1 MTIQIYEG
9 VPATLDIVQKLRLSH
24 NIPAEILVQKRTGEA
39 RAREL
44 LQLPETSVR
53 YLGFPVHVGTIGDK
67 VYLLSLAENDG
78 ESIVITDVALA
89 GQISRIFDKR
99 FSLDTGYK

>member
-1 MTIQIYEG
+1 MLQKDFRDIFLDNILDFLWRQWSAIG
-9 VPATLDIVQKLRLSH
+9 VL
-24 NIPAEILVQKRTGEA
+24 GEA

-99 FSLDTGYK
+99 FSLATGYK